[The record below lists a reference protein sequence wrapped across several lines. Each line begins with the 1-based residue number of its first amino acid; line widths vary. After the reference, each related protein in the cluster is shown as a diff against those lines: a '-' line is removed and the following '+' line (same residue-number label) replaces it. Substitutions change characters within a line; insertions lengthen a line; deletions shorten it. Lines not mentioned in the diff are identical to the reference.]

1 MNLPLYKYDEG
12 NGIIYKL
19 EGDFYYPTVFTSS
32 VERDLSLS
40 IAGRTKL
47 AFMKEHEL
55 ELYVELVEQDRFV
68 EYLRGFSSEFK
79 EQVDFIA
86 SQMGGD
92 GNARACA
99 REIVYAQEFERSEDC
114 GQEAEW

>member
-1 MNLPLYKYDEG
+1 MNLPTYKYDED

-19 EGDFYYPTVFTSS
+19 DGDFYYPTIVTSV

-47 AFMKEHEL
+47 AFMKEHEPQ
-55 ELYVELVEQDRFV
+55 LYVELVEQDKLV
-68 EYLRGFSSEFK
+68 EYLLGFSGEFN

-86 SQMGGD
+86 GQMGGD
-92 GNARACA
+92 ANARACA
-99 REIVYAQEFERSEDC
+99 REIVYAQTFERGEDC
-114 GQEAEW
+114 G